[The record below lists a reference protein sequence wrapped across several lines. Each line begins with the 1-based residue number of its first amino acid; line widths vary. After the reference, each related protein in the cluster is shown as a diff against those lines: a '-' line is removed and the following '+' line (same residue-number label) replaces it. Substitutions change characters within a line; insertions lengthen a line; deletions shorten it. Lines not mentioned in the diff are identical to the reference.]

1 MIFEWDDFG
10 ANHIISDM
18 CQTHDC
24 RDRLYE
30 LKAINPAFKATLFA
44 VPGEMTPELLIWC
57 NQNSNWIE
65 LAVHG
70 LYHTSNYEC
79 EHMSYREFDEVMMH
93 STLTRTLGFY
103 QMGFRAPGW
112 QISTVIMEWLSDHG
126 WWLADQGYNDDRR
139 PKTLN
144 VYINRDNN
152 FSILRPGN
160 TPNSRI
166 ESSVEAYHGHVWDVG
181 EKGNT
186 PNGIYE
192 DAQNVNELVASAKD
206 FQFIS
211 ELF

>member
-57 NQNSNWIE
+57 DQNSNWIE

-79 EHMSYREFDEVMMH
+79 ERMSYREFDEMMMH

-112 QISTVIMEWLSDHG
+112 QISDEIFKWLQDHG
-126 WWLADQGYNDDRR
+126 YWVADQGYNDGRR
-139 PKTLN
+139 PAYMDSYVNYDGKFQATPK
-144 VYINRDNN
+144 V
-152 FSILRPGN
+152 GN
-160 TPNSRI
+160 PK
-166 ESSVEAYHGHVWDVG
+166 EVEVYHGHTWDVG

-192 DAQNVNELVASAKD
+192 DARLVNGLVASTES